1 MWPEEKREIFKE
13 EAFIPFDEQAKSLK
27 KMFEN
32 LEDIK
37 KVIVGYVKEKDL
49 TVTEVRELSRFVGSL
64 AEPASSRDERR
75 IITKE
80 EIEREKRQALIWSLI
95 SLVVSILVLIAQI
108 IIAIK
113 RSGH

>member
-1 MWPEEKREIFKE
+1 MRRP
-13 EAFIPFDEQAKSLK
+13 DETR
-27 KMFEN
+27 MM
-32 LEDIK
+32 
-37 KVIVGYVKEKDL
+37 
-49 TVTEVRELSRFVGSL
+49 
-64 AEPASSRDERR
+64 
-75 IITKE
+75 TKE

>member
-1 MWPEEKREIFKE
+1 M
-13 EAFIPFDEQAKSLK
+13 
-27 KMFEN
+27 
-32 LEDIK
+32 
-37 KVIVGYVKEKDL
+37 
-49 TVTEVRELSRFVGSL
+49 
-64 AEPASSRDERR
+64 RR
-75 IITKE
+75 PDKTRMMTKE

>member
-1 MWPEEKREIFKE
+1 MRRP
-13 EAFIPFDEQAKSLK
+13 D
-27 KMFEN
+27 
-32 LEDIK
+32 
-37 KVIVGYVKEKDL
+37 
-49 TVTEVRELSRFVGSL
+49 VTRMM
-64 AEPASSRDERR
+64 
-75 IITKE
+75 TKE